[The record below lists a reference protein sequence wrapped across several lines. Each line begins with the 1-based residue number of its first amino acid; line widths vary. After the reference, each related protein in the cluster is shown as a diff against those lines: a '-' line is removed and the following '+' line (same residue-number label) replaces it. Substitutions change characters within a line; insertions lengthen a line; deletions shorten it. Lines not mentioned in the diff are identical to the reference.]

1 MKKWIEFLV
10 SLVVIILITYDLMGL
25 MVKGTLNKIINTMP
39 QNSIMSVQLDKFQH
53 GWFSSKA
60 LWVFKMHIPAQ
71 TITDKNGVPQ
81 TEPPLDFEVTL
92 PITLKHGPVFFTNDG
107 IRFGI
112 GAITTQPETHYGAF
126 INFLNQIIIKYNLP
140 SFGIRTKEAPNNGE
154 FQFNWMGLNALLR
167 LSSDID
173 NLDSYLKFYGIDGS
187 GNNSVFKIGTLTYTF
202 NSKRIQE
209 WLWVGQ
215 SHFNISSISVTSN
228 NQNILDLKE
237 FDFILSSD
245 VTNEI
250 LNFDCKL
257 SLQKLLANNQNY
269 SPAIL
274 KLSLKNLDPEVMAKL
289 NKQTFSMLQ
298 NSDSHLVALG
308 LATELPKLLSKGPI
322 LELSEMTIN
331 LPEGKIVG
339 NFKISLPQTKINDL
353 SKAMQQAQGQGYFKA
368 PITIVKEL
376 MASSIK
382 SNLSQQAEQTSQN
395 PSTLPQSPANPTSI
409 ATDLDEEAK
418 NQTNQILQN
427 LVEKDFLKIKDKD
440 YILQFKLENQQ
451 LIVNGKL
458 FTPDMLTFPLN

>member
-1 MKKWIEFLV
+1 MKKWIGFPV
-10 SLVVIILITYDLMGL
+10 SLVVLVLITYDLMGL
-25 MVKGTLNKIINTMP
+25 MVQSTLNKVINKIP
-39 QNSIMSVQLDKFQH
+39 QNSIINLQIDQFQH

-71 TITDKNGVPQ
+71 TIMDKNGVPQ
-81 TEPPLDFEVTL
+81 TEPPLDFEMTL
-92 PITLKHGPVFFTNDG
+92 PITIKHGPVFFTNDG

-126 INFLNQIIIKYNLP
+126 INYLNQIIIKYNLP
-140 SFGIRTKEAPNNGE
+140 SFGMRVKEVSNNEE
-154 FQFNWMGLNALLR
+154 FQFNWMGLSALLS
-167 LSSDID
+167 LSSNID
-173 NLDSYLKFYGIDGS
+173 NLDSYLKLYGIDGS
-187 GNNSVFKIGTLTYTF
+187 GNNSVFKIGTITYSF

-209 WLWVGQ
+209 WLWIGQ

-228 NQNILDLKE
+228 NQNILDLNE
-237 FDFILSSD
+237 FDFILNSD
-245 VTNEI
+245 IKNET

-269 SPAIL
+269 SPAML
-274 KLSLKNLDPEVMAKL
+274 KLSLKNLDPEVMATL

-308 LATELPKLLSKGPI
+308 LATELPKLLSKGPV

-339 NFKISLPQTKINDL
+339 NFKISLPKTEINDL

-376 MASSIK
+376 MTSSIK
-382 SNLSQQAEQTSQN
+382 SNISSNQQTKQTSQN
-395 PSTLPQSPANPTSI
+395 QDTSAQSPANPTSI
-409 ATDLDEEAK
+409 TSGLDEEAK
-418 NQTNQILQN
+418 NQTNQILKN
-427 LVEKDFLKIKDKD
+427 MVEKGFLKITDKD

-451 LIVNGKL
+451 FIVNGKL
-458 FTPDMLTFPLN
+458 FTPDMLR

>member
-1 MKKWIEFLV
+1 MKKWIGFPL
-10 SLVVIILITYDLMGL
+10 SLVVLVLITYDLMGL
-25 MVKGTLNKIINTMP
+25 MVQSTLNKVINKIP
-39 QNSIMSVQLDKFQH
+39 QNSIMNLQIDKFQH
-53 GWFSSKA
+53 GWFSSEA

-71 TITDKNGVPQ
+71 TIMDKNGVPQ
-81 TEPPLDFEVTL
+81 TEPPLDFEMTL
-92 PITLKHGPVFFTNDG
+92 PITIKHGPVFFTSNG

-126 INFLNQIIIKYNLP
+126 INYLNQIIIKYNLP
-140 SFGIRTKEAPNNGE
+140 SFGIRVKEASNNEE
-154 FQFNWMGLNALLR
+154 FQFNWMGLSALLS
-167 LSSDID
+167 LSSNID
-173 NLDSYLKFYGIDGS
+173 NLDSYLKLYGVDGS
-187 GNNSVFKIGTLTYTF
+187 GNNSVFKIGAITYSF

-209 WLWVGQ
+209 WLWIGK
-215 SHFNISSISVTSN
+215 SYFNISSISVTSN
-228 NQNILDLKE
+228 NQNILDLQE

-245 VTNEI
+245 IKNET

-269 SPAIL
+269 SPAML

-298 NSDSHLVALG
+298 TVDSHLVALG
-308 LATELPKLLSKGPI
+308 LATQLPKLLSKGPV

-339 NFKISLPQTKINDL
+339 NFKISLPKTEINDL

-376 MASSIK
+376 ITSSIR
-382 SNLSQQAEQTSQN
+382 SNLSSRQETEQTSQN
-395 PSTLPQSPANPTSI
+395 QDASAQSPANTTSR
-409 ATDLDEEAK
+409 TPDLDEEAK

-427 LVEKDFLKIKDKD
+427 LVEKGFLKIKDND

-451 LIVNGKL
+451 VIVNGKL
-458 FTPDMLTFPLN
+458 FTPEMLR